1 MEGIVILI
9 IISAILIAVSTIILS
24 GKGDNLIAGYK
35 TASEKERQQYNI
47 KRLRLVIALMCLLPM
62 LLCWTPYITDN
73 IIVILLCCPF
83 LCILI
88 FLFGMIAINTWYKKK

>member
-9 IISAILIAVSTIILS
+9 IISAILIAVSKIILS

-73 IIVILLCCPF
+73 IILSWCVAHSC
-83 LCILI
+83 
-88 FLFGMIAINTWYKKK
+88 AS